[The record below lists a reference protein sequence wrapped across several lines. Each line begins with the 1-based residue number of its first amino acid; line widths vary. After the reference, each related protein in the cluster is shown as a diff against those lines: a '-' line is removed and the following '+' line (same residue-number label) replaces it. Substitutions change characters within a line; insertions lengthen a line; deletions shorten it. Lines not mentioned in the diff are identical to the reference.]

1 MKKLLFTYAFLLS
14 LFSCGGETGG
24 EKGQRDLQIESQYC
38 SAEELAQ
45 RKSGCYALENFEDWA
60 LQYPSGSEE
69 GGMLNVTLAKNLK
82 NKYFSLYE
90 SPDGK
95 KYMRF
100 SLDASDKGK
109 SANGSSV
116 RSELRHSNEWTLAD
130 KTSLEYIFFL
140 TSTDFSTARF
150 TVGQFL
156 QHCDKKDSPLCR
168 IEVENGQITAKVTD
182 YEKDGVTKATG
193 KTFSY
198 SLGPIAQKQEVTIK
212 IAVDNKAMRLYR
224 DGKEY
229 ARHTFDSK
237 VESGYKNYYKA
248 GIYYQNKD
256 SPKIFSEVFIRDVKV
271 SIEN

>member
-1 MKKLLFTYAFLLS
+1 MKKLLFTCAFIFF
-14 LFSCGGETGG
+14 LFSCGGASGG
-24 EKGQRDLQIESQYC
+24 EKQQADLQMERQYC

-45 RKSGCYALENFEDWA
+45 RKSGCSALGKFEQWRF
-60 LQYPSGSEE
+60 QYPSGSEE
-69 GGMLNVTLAKNLK
+69 KGMIDTALTETFK

-90 SPDGK
+90 RPDGK

-109 SANGSSV
+109 STNGSSV
-116 RSELRHSNEWTLAD
+116 RSELRHLNEWTLAD
-130 KTSLEYIFFL
+130 KTSLEYTFYL
-140 TSTDFSTARF
+140 TSTDFSTAKF

-156 QHCDKKDSPLCR
+156 QHCEKKDSQLCR
-168 IEVENGQITAKVTD
+168 IEVEDGQITAKVID
-182 YEKDGVTKATG
+182 YEKDGITKATG

-198 SLGPIAQKQEVTIK
+198 SLGSIAQKQEVTIK
-212 IAVDNKAMRLYR
+212 IAVDTKVMRLYR

-229 ARHTFDSK
+229 ARHTFDEK

-271 SIEN
+271 TIEK